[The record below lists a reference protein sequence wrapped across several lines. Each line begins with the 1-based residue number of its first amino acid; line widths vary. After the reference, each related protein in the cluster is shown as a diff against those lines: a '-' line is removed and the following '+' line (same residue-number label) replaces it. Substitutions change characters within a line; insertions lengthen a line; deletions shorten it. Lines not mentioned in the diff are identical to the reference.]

1 MEILQKALEA
11 RSKKVNQIEKLKD
24 IKTSIEAMEDLKSY
38 ASKGYSHITK
48 EDFSY
53 YFKCF
58 GVFDKRKENGEN
70 SFMIRVRIPGGQLNS
85 TQARVLGEV
94 SRDYC
99 NNSLDLTTRMQ
110 VELRYIK
117 IENLALILE
126 KLDEVG
132 ISTYQTGIDNIR
144 NILTDPLDG
153 VASDCILESMP
164 ILKELQDVF
173 FKQEEWIG
181 KLPRKFNTAINGSFS
196 NRCNILGHDCC
207 FYLAKKESKYGFNVA
222 LGGKVGV
229 VASKTDIFLKDRSE
243 VVQFFKALIK
253 IFKAYGFRDNR
264 NKNRLYFL
272 IEAIG
277 IDTLIKAIKTES
289 NCSFQS
295 AGDEIINTEMF
306 NSTSGFIKLKDA
318 TNAIHSIINAGVFN
332 GVDMIRL
339 AYLSDQYGS
348 GNIRL
353 TYEQNVFILG
363 VSDEDKNNL
372 LTNSFFKTHKNIN
385 TPYINNLITCIGS
398 KNCQFGIIETKGISK
413 EICEYLNSEIPLDK
427 DEVVRL
433 YWSGCIK
440 GCGLDAL
447 GDIGFQGTKFKNEA
461 KEMVHGINITLGGKM
476 THHTEEGRLLYAKIS
491 IEESKKNMKI
501 LMHIYKTEKLDNET
515 FEAFDTRVLSK
526 LSIEEIQEKISLLHS
541 LNGDKN

>member
-1 MEILQKALEA
+1 MEALEEALKA
-11 RSKKVNQIEKLKD
+11 RSSKINQIEKLKD
-24 IKTSIEAMEDLKSY
+24 IKTAKEAMEDLKSY
-38 ASKGYSHITK
+38 ASLGYENITK
-48 EDFSY
+48 EDLTY

-58 GVFDKRKENGEN
+58 GVFDKKKENGEN

-85 TQARVLGEV
+85 TQARILGEV

-117 IENLALILE
+117 IEHIALILK
-126 KLDEVG
+126 KLDRVG

-153 VASDCILESMP
+153 VASDCVLESMP
-164 ILKELQDVF
+164 ILKELQEVF

-181 KLPRKFNTAINGSFS
+181 KLPRKFNTAISGSLS

-207 FYLAKKESKYGFNVA
+207 FYLARKDGEYGFNVA

-229 VASKTDIFLKDRSE
+229 VATKTDVFLKNRSE
-243 VVQFFKALIK
+243 VVSFFMALIK

-264 NKNRLYFL
+264 NKNRLHFL
-272 IEAIG
+272 IETIG
-277 IDTLIKAIKTES
+277 MEELIKAIKTEAKQE
-289 NCSFQS
+289 FQH
-295 AGDEIINTEMF
+295 AGDEIINSEMF
-306 NSTSGFIKLKDA
+306 NSTNGFTKLKDN
-318 TNAIHSIINAGVFN
+318 TNAMHSIITAGVFN

-339 AYLSDQYGS
+339 AYLAEEYGS
-348 GNIRL
+348 DNLRL
-353 TYEQNVFILG
+353 TYEQNIFILG
-363 VSDEDKNNL
+363 VNDEDKNIL
-372 LTNSFFKTHKNIN
+372 LSNAFFKTHKNIN

-398 KNCQFGIIETKGISK
+398 KNCQYGIIETKGISK
-413 EICEYLNSEIPLDK
+413 EICEYLDNEVSLKK

-447 GDIGFQGTKFKNEA
+447 GDIGFQGVKFKNEA
-461 KEMVHGINITLGGKM
+461 KEMVLGVNITLGGKM
-476 THHTEEGRLLYAKIS
+476 THETEEGRIIYSKIS
-491 IEESKKNMKI
+491 IKDAKVKIKN
-501 LMHIYKTEKLDNET
+501 LMNTYKSEKLDKET
-515 FEAFDTRVLSK
+515 FEAFDTRVLAK
-526 LSIEEIQEKISLLHS
+526 LTVEQIEEKINASEVV
-541 LNGDKN
+541 K

>member
-1 MEILQKALEA
+1 MKALEKALEA
-11 RSKKVNQIEKLKD
+11 RSKKINQIEKLKD
-24 IKTSIEAMEDLKSY
+24 IKTITEAMVDLKSY
-38 ASKGYSHITK
+38 ASLGYKNITK
-48 EDFSY
+48 EDLTY

-58 GVFDKRKENGEN
+58 GVFDKKKENGEN

-117 IENLALILE
+117 IEHLALILE
-126 KLDEVG
+126 KLDAVG

-153 VASDCILESMP
+153 VASDCMLESMP
-164 ILKELQDVF
+164 ILKELQEVF

-181 KLPRKFNTAINGSFS
+181 KLPRKFNTAISGSLS

-207 FYLAKKESKYGFNVA
+207 FYLAKKDGEYGFNVA

-229 VASKTDIFLKDRSE
+229 VATRTDIFLKDSNE
-243 VVQFFKALIK
+243 VISFFTSLIK

-264 NKNRLYFL
+264 NKNRLHFL

-277 IDTLIKAIKTES
+277 MEELIKAIRIEA
-289 NCSFQS
+289 NHPFQS
-295 AGDEIINTEMF
+295 SGDESINSEMF
-306 NSTSGFIKLKDA
+306 NSTNGFIKLKDD
-318 TNAIHSIINAGVFN
+318 TNAIHSIVTAGVFN

-339 AYLSDQYGS
+339 AYLADEYGS
-348 GNIRL
+348 GDIRL
-353 TYEQNVFILG
+353 TYEQNIFILG
-363 VSDEDKNNL
+363 VKDENKDIFLSN
-372 LTNSFFKTHKNIN
+372 TFFKTHKNIN

-398 KNCQFGIIETKGISK
+398 KNCQYGIIETKGISK
-413 EICEYLNSEIPLDK
+413 EICEYLESQVSLEK

-447 GDIGFQGTKFKNEA
+447 GDIGFQGVKFKNEA
-461 KEMVHGINITLGGKM
+461 KEMVHGVNITLGGKM
-476 THHTEEGRLLYAKIS
+476 THNTEEGRLVYSKIS
-491 IEESKKNMKI
+491 IENAKIKIKN
-501 LMHIYKTEKLDNET
+501 LMNIYKNEKLDKET
-515 FEAFDTRVLSK
+515 FEAFDTRVLTK
-526 LSIEEIQEKISLLHS
+526 LSIKEIQEKTSHS
-541 LNGDKN
+541 NSTEVAK